1 MTTTALTAAE
11 LSPGLNLT
19 TYIQTVNAI
28 EPLSAEQEKE
38 LAIRLWEDNDVD
50 AARELVTSHL
60 RFVVHLA
67 RSLQGYGL
75 PFADLIQEGNV
86 GLMKAVRRFNP
97 HVGVRLVTFAVHWIK
112 SEMYDFIVRNWRI
125 VKVATTKAQRKL
137 FFNLRQRK
145 QGTGWL
151 SSDERKAIASDLGVK
166 PAEVSQMERRL
177 AAQDLIVE
185 GSDAIDADDHTSNN
199 VITLEDHSSNPEEL
213 VIEAEWQ
220 QHVSKELH
228 SALNKLDGRARDILI
243 SRWLT
248 DDGPKATLHDLADR
262 YGISAERVRQIE
274 QNAMKSLGNQL
285 KPLLETAA

>member
-185 GSDAIDADDHTSNN
+185 GSDVIDADDQTSNN

-213 VIEAEWQ
+213 VIEAEWK